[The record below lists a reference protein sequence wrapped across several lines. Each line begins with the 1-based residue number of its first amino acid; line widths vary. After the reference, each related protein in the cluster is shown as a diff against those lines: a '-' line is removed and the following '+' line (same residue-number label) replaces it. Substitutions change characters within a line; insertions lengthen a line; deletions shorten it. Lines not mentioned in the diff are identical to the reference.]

1 MIYTVTL
8 NPSLDYHLYLTA
20 LSVGNVHRTQHTG
33 ITFGGK
39 GINVSVILSRLGIP
53 NTALGFVAGF
63 TGDELCARLTE
74 AGVRQDMIR
83 LENGYTRINVKLHAA
98 DETEINAAGATVTS
112 DAMEV
117 LLGKLELLNG
127 GDELVLSGSI
137 PPSLPIASYGN
148 IMARLK
154 SKGVRCVVDAE
165 GDALL
170 ATLPYAPFLIK
181 PNLHELSMLA
191 GERLTTDAEI
201 ISAARGLQARGAQ
214 NVLVS
219 LGARGAI
226 LLDADGG
233 CHIAP
238 AFVGNP
244 VNTVGAGDS
253 MVAGFLAGLP
263 EGYASALRMGLA
275 AGCATA
281 FAEGLGEKETILAL
295 YHNRS

>member
-1 MIYTVTL
+1 MVYTVTL
-8 NPSLDYHLYLTA
+8 NPSLDYHLYLPS
-20 LSVGNVHRTQHTG
+20 LSVGNVHRAQHTD

-39 GINVSVILSRLGIP
+39 GINVSVILTRLGIP

-63 TGDELCARLTE
+63 TGDELCARLNE
-74 AGVRQDMIR
+74 AGVLQDMIR
-83 LENGYTRINVKLHAA
+83 LETGHTRINVKLHAT
-98 DETEINAAGATVTS
+98 DETEINAAGATVTP

-117 LLGKLELLNG
+117 LLGKLESLNC
-127 GDELVLSGSI
+127 GDALVLSGSI
-137 PPSLPIASYGN
+137 PPSLPINVYGK
-148 IMARLK
+148 IMAHMRN
-154 SKGVRCVVDAE
+154 KGIRCVVDAE

-170 ATLPYAPFLIK
+170 ATLAYAPFLIK
-181 PNLHELSMLA
+181 PNLHELSMLV

-201 ISAARGLQARGAQ
+201 ISAARGLQAQGAQ

-226 LLDADGG
+226 LLDADGE
-233 CHIAP
+233 CHIAS
-238 AFVGNP
+238 AFSGEP

-263 EGYASALRMGLA
+263 DGYASALRMGLA

-281 FAEGLGEKETILAL
+281 YTEGLGEKETILAL
-295 YHNRS
+295 YHSRS

>member
-1 MIYTVTL
+1 MVYTVTL
-8 NPSLDYHLYLTA
+8 NPSLDYHLYLPS
-20 LSVGNVHRTQHTG
+20 LSVGNVHRAQHTG

-39 GINVSVILSRLGIP
+39 GINVSVILTRLGIP

-63 TGDELCARLTE
+63 TGDELCARLNE
-74 AGVRQDMIR
+74 AGVQQDMIR
-83 LENGYTRINVKLHAA
+83 LENGHTRINVKLHAS
-98 DETEINAAGATVTS
+98 DETEINAAGATVTP

-117 LLGKLELLNG
+117 LLGKLGSLNS
-127 GDELVLSGSI
+127 GDALVLSGSI
-137 PPSLPIASYGN
+137 PPSLPIDVYGK
-148 IMARLK
+148 IMAHMRN
-154 SKGVRCVVDAE
+154 KGIRCVVDAE

-181 PNLHELSMLA
+181 PNLHELSMLV
-191 GERLTTDAEI
+191 GERLKTDAEI

-238 AFVGNP
+238 AFDGDP

-275 AGCATA
+275 AGGATA
-281 FAEGLGEKETILAL
+281 CAEGLGEKETILAL
-295 YHNRS
+295 YYSHG